1 MNENY
6 ISYSITGKD
15 VNLKK
20 RKEHFIFFTDPRPQ
34 PRFSEIFVPSAIIL
48 KKVSTTGNFNTLWQ
62 IQKQI

>member
-20 RKEHFIFFTDPRPQ
+20 RKEHFIFFTDPRP
-34 PRFSEIFVPSAIIL
+34 
-48 KKVSTTGNFNTLWQ
+48 
-62 IQKQI
+62 